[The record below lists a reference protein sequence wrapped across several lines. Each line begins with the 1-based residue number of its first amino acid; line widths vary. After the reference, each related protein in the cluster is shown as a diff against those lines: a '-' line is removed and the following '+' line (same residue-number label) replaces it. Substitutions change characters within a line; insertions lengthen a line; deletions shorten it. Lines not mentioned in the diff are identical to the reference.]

1 MGRIEGLHVPI
12 GEISY
17 KTIFMMVDINSYNIL
32 LGLDFLIKIG
42 VVWTLNKD

>member
-17 KTIFMMVDINSYNIL
+17 KTVFMMVDINSYNIL